1 MTTHRGDEGL
11 LALATELRVVMS
23 RLGRQTR
30 VSSTGLTPSQLS
42 ALTSLDEGGPLR
54 LNELATREGV
64 AAPTMSRGVD
74 ILEQSQLVRR
84 RRDPDDARSSFIEL
98 TDRGR
103 ALLTTAIDQRTALLA
118 ARLGELAPAQLAG
131 LKTALP
137 ALRQLVEQPAA
148 AGAVSRSGQPTSG
161 QLAGD
166 QPAGARPARARL
178 PSARRRGT
186 AR

>member
-1 MTTHRGDEGL
+1 VSSHRTDDAL
-11 LALATELRVVMS
+11 LALATELRVAMT

-42 ALTSLDEGGPLR
+42 ALTNLAESGPSR
-54 LNELATREGV
+54 LNELADREGV

-74 ILEQSQLVRR
+74 ILEQAQLVRR

-118 ARLGELAPAQLAG
+118 RRLAELEPTQLAAV
-131 LKTALP
+131 KAALP
-137 ALRQLVEQPAA
+137 ALRQLVEKAA
-148 AGAVSRSGQPTSG
+148 AAPGRRSVS
-161 QLAGD
+161 
-166 QPAGARPARARL
+166 
-178 PSARRRGT
+178 
-186 AR
+186 